1 MHKNLAEIRAYC
13 QSNNMSFSSYSL
25 QIEKDSSDMS
35 MAQIHSLLDERF
47 DVMMGSIEEGLER
60 QTAGKIIGGDAQ
72 RVMKRAQAGLSLGGE
87 LLGRA
92 TAYALAVMELNVSMG
107 RIVAC
112 PTAGSSGVLPA
123 VLKSLTDKLDVDRR
137 QIREAL
143 LTAGLI
149 GMVIGRNA
157 SLSGADGG
165 CQAEVGS
172 ASAMAA
178 AAAVV
183 LSGGSDDQVAHAAA
197 ICLKNLMGLVCD
209 PVAGLVEVPC
219 AKRNT
224 IGTANALIAADMAL
238 ADVPSYIPFDEV
250 VAAMHRVGR
259 QMPASLRETAEGGI
273 AITPTAK
280 RFENRIFQTL

>member
-1 MHKNLAEIRAYC
+1 MHKNLTEILEYC
-13 QSNNMSFSSYSL
+13 KVTDIDLATYSL
-25 QIEKDSSDMS
+25 NTEVESSELDP
-35 MAQIHSLLDERF
+35 ARIYNLLDERF
-47 DVMMGSIEEGLER
+47 DVMMASIEEGLHR
-60 QTAGKIIGGDAQ
+60 QTAGKIIGGDAR
-72 RVMKRAQAGLSLGGE
+72 RVMARAESGQSLGGA

-92 TAYALAVMELNVSMG
+92 TAYALATMEVNVSMG

-123 VLKSLTDKLDVDRR
+123 VLKSLSESRETPPEDIRR
-137 QIREAL
+137 AL

-183 LSGGSDDQVAHAAA
+183 LSGGTDDQVAHAAA

-238 ADVPSYIPFDEV
+238 AGVPSYIPFDEV

-259 QMPASLRETAEGGI
+259 QMPATLRETAEGGI

-280 RFENRIFQTL
+280 RFEARIFQTL